1 MCLILPQRT
10 RFAIIDL
17 EQELV
22 EAGPNL
28 RYVFLEPH
36 DRQKSLSANLADE
49 IGATLGVSLDQ
60 ADKLMHTLF
69 S

>member
-10 RFAIIDL
+10 RLLVIDL

-22 EAGPNL
+22 EAVLDLSGVL
-28 RYVFLEPH
+28 LEPH
-36 DRQKSLSANLADE
+36 DRQKSLSTNLADE
-49 IGATLGVSLDQ
+49 IGTTLGVSLDQ
-60 ADKLMHTLF
+60 AEELVHALF